1 MRKIFSLFLVFFVGF
16 SYAQELNCTV
26 TVNADQISVTNRQVF
41 ITLQKSLTDFINKNE
56 WTGRGFKPN
65 ERINCSMF
73 INITA
78 VSGTTYTATLQ
89 VQSSRTAFNS
99 TYSSPIFNFN
109 DKEFTFDYTEFQ
121 NLNFNQS
128 SFESNLVSVVSF
140 YAYMILGLDADSFA
154 PEGGTDYFG
163 NAQEIVAVAQTG
175 GYKGWS
181 GNDGNSNRF
190 FLVNDLLAPTFA
202 PYREAMYQ
210 YHFEGMDNMNNDLKG
225 SKEKIKTALA
235 TLSQIYSVRPNAF
248 ILRVFFDAKS
258 DEIVSVFSGG
268 PQITITDLVENLNRI
283 SPLNSTKWA
292 AIKQ

>member
-1 MRKIFSLFLVFFVGF
+1 MRKIFSLFLIFFIGL

-41 ITLQKSLTDFINKNE
+41 TTLQKSLADFINKND
-56 WTGRGFKPN
+56 WTGRGYKPN

-99 TYSSPIFNFN
+99 TYSSPVFNFN

-140 YAYMILGLDADSFA
+140 YAYMILGLDADTFA
-154 PEGGTDYFG
+154 PEGGTDYFS

-210 YHFEGMDNMNNDLKG
+210 YHFEGMDNMNSDLKA
-225 SKEKIKTALA
+225 SKEKIKTALV
-235 TLSQIYSVRPNAF
+235 TLSQIYSIRPNAF
-248 ILRVFFDAKS
+248 MLRVFFDAKS

-268 PQITITDLVENLNRI
+268 PQITITDVVENLNRI